1 MDKINILQKTK
12 EKSKIL
18 LVTLGDT
25 LCNCLF
31 TNSGKARIVEYTG
44 YNSTEPTIQP
54 VDILQIMPFGEN
66 RLIVEVIKHED
77 L

>member
-1 MDKINILQKTK
+1 MDKVNILQKTK
-12 EKSKIL
+12 QKSKIL

-25 LCNCLF
+25 LCNHLF
-31 TNSGKARIVEYTG
+31 TNSGKARIVEYTD
-44 YNSTEPTIQP
+44 NSTTPTIQP
-54 VDILQIMPFGEN
+54 VDILQIMPFGDN